1 MLSDN
6 VCTEY
11 GSLVGALIYAAPRGR
26 LDFAHAVG
34 ILARCLTFPTVK
46 LMECGERVLVY
57 LAQHETEG
65 LNFDGNLPDAGIL
78 HAYSDS
84 NWTSGHSTTGII
96 LKLAGVAVCY
106 LSKKHKCIAL
116 SSTEA
121 QLIAASAGRRRDRLP
136 PRPPRGDGAPAISP
150 DVLHVDNTGAVDLAK
165 DAKTC
170 HRSRHVLRRFSSS
183 RCASGSTTTS

>member
-1 MLSDN
+1 M
-6 VCTEY
+6 CTEY

-34 ILARCLTFPTVK
+34 ILARCLTIPTVK
-46 LMECGERVLVY
+46 LMECAVRVLVY

-121 QLIAASAGRRRDRLP
+121 ELIAASAAGDEIVYNRGLLVEMGLP
-136 PRPPRGDGAPAISP
+136 QSAPT
-150 DVLHVDNTGAVDLAK
+150 VLHVDNAGAVELAK

-170 HRSRHVLRRFSSS
+170 HRSRHVLCRFFKV
-183 RCASGSTTTS
+183 REWQHD

>member
-1 MLSDN
+1 MSS
-6 VCTEY
+6 TEAEIIA
-11 GSLVGALIYAAPRGR
+11 ALQAALEIVYMYLRALLREMGVDVEERSPRYSSSTTR
-26 LDFAHAVG
+26 
-34 ILARCLTFPTVK
+34 
-46 LMECGERVLVY
+46 
-57 LAQHETEG
+57 
-65 LNFDGNLPDAGIL
+65 
-78 HAYSDS
+78 AYS
-84 NWTSGHSTTGII
+84 
-96 LKLAGVAVCY
+96 
-106 LSKKHKCIAL
+106 SKKQKCIAL